1 MTRASIPGMKVVGN
15 LMGRRAD
22 PPIVRAVLDD
32 PDFNTE
38 AAELA
43 ARLHIPLEEVLGEV
57 HEHLDEMASSHND
70 AVLTQWHRLGRWMLR
85 GFDRLV
91 DEEAIANLRALDRE
105 HSLVFLI
112 SHRSYLDEWAFPS
125 ALTELGV
132 RAPFGFAG
140 ANLNFFPLG
149 TIARRTGI
157 VHIRRSTSDA
167 PVYKLALRRFMKQLV
182 AERANMIWSIEGGR
196 SRTGKLRPPR
206 LGLLRYVADAVDTQD
221 GSSDVLLVPVSLL
234 YDQLPT
240 HEAEL
245 MTAEARGLGKTPEDL
260 SWFVGYLRGL
270 RDRLGRIYI
279 DIGEPI
285 ELGTR
290 LQQLRGESA
299 ESTAIERVAVE
310 VSHNINTAT
319 PITPTAAVC
328 IALLAADRALT
339 LDEVISTVDPLA
351 NYLTARNWPTAGG
364 ANLTDRST
372 VRRALQDLVRSGV
385 LLNFQGDTT
394 VWSIEPT
401 QHLVAAIYRNSAIHA
416 LVERAILEV
425 ALQALTEQSDPGA
438 VDCALRLRDLLKFEF
453 FFSGRDGFLQ
463 ELQRELAILS
473 GGSAAQLGRID
484 RDTASASLA
493 SADLLLAPLVL
504 RPFIEAYAVV
514 ASELVDLGDT
524 ADIDESWFIERCL
537 VRSRQWALQRR
548 NVSEESTS
556 TEMFRTA
563 IRLARHRGL
572 FDSPGDDLAERRRDF
587 DDEIKIVRRRVGLL
601 GEHDLCAKQ
610 AIRSIN
616 RRPA

>member
-1 MTRASIPGMKVVGN
+1 MAAS
-15 LMGRRAD
+15 
-22 PPIVRAVLDD
+22 
-32 PDFNTE
+32 
-38 AAELA
+38 
-43 ARLHIPLEEVLGEV
+43 H
-57 HEHLDEMASSHND
+57 SD

-157 VHIRRSTSDA
+157 VHIRRTTSDA
-167 PVYKLALRRFMKQLV
+167 PVYKLALRRFMRQLV
-182 AERANMIWSIEGGR
+182 ADRANMIWSIEGGR

-206 LGLLRYVADAVDTQD
+206 LGLLRYVADAVDMQE

-234 YDQLPT
+234 YDQLPA

-245 MTAEARGLGKTPEDL
+245 MTAEARGQGKTPEDL

-290 LQQLRGESA
+290 LHQLRDESA

-339 LDEVISTVDPLA
+339 LDEVIRTVAPLA
-351 NYLTARNWPTAGG
+351 NYLAARNWPTAGA

-372 VRRALQDLVRSGV
+372 VRRALQDLDRSAV
-385 LLNFQGDTT
+385 LTSFQGDTT
-394 VWSIEPT
+394 VWSIEPS

-425 ALQALTEQSDPGA
+425 ALQALSEQSDSS
-438 VDCALRLRDLLKFEF
+438 VIDCALGLRDMLKFEF
-453 FFSGRDGFLQ
+453 FFAGRDKFV
-463 ELQRELAILS
+463 ESLQRELEILPGADGAKLATLDS
-473 GGSAAQLGRID
+473 
-484 RDTASASLA
+484 DTASAALA

-514 ASELVDLGDT
+514 ASQLVDLGD
-524 ADIDESWFIERCL
+524 ASEIDESWFIERCL

-548 NVSEESTS
+548 NLSEESTS

-563 IRLARHRGL
+563 IKLARRRGL
-572 FDSPGDDLAERRRDF
+572 FYSPAGDLAQRRHDF
-587 DDEIKIVRRRVGLL
+587 DEEVRLVRERIGRL
-601 GEHDLCAKQ
+601 GERVLGAPSDGSVVCQPVDANITYLNKLG
-610 AIRSIN
+610 RE
-616 RRPA
+616 